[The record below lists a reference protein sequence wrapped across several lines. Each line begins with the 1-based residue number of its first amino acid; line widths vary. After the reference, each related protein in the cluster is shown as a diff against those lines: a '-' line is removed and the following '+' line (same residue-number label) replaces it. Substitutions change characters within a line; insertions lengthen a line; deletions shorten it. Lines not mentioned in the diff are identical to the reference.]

1 MMTVMD
7 TIVEIHIPLV
17 ETPGIPEGSHPFPW
31 IDRIDDFLVD
41 LEEAEDYDESE
52 EYDGAHV
59 FFVTGAPETVLLAV
73 ASRVAALPG
82 VPGGAFAVV
91 SDQEAEEIGVGRR
104 VEL

>member
-1 MMTVMD
+1 MD
-7 TIVEIHIPLV
+7 TIVEIHVPLGKV
-17 ETPGIPEGSHPFPW
+17 SATPDGSHPFPW
-31 IDRIDDFLVD
+31 IDRVDDFLVN
-41 LEEAEDYDESE
+41 LEEAEEHDESDE
-52 EYDGAHV
+52 CEGAHV
-59 FFVTGAPETVLLAV
+59 FFVTGVPEAVLLAV